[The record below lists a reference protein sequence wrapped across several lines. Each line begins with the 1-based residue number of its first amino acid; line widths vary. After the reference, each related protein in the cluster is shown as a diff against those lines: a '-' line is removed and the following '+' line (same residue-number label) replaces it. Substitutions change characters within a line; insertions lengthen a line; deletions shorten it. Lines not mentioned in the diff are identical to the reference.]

1 MLKSIW
7 VAVLF
12 LCTNFSIHNA
22 FATES
27 DNKSSKRNIETK
39 TIDSKSIDNQAVPP
53 VTDKEKSEKIA
64 DLIEEQS
71 QSISEASNQLFG
83 TDPANKFSLYQP
95 TYFIF
100 GKDNLKLQFSAKY
113 RVAKNY
119 NLYLAFT
126 QVMFWNIYE
135 QSAPFDDINYNPEA
149 FYRFF
154 EHENNFL
161 RSIDLGTMHTS
172 NGEDG
177 EKSRSINRVYL
188 KTNIATTIGRHS
200 LLGELK
206 LQQTYSKDSLNED
219 IVDHIGYWD
228 LKMIIT
234 HLLVWGTTR
243 LDIEYRIFAGKD
255 LINIGQGGRELG
267 LLYNLGSENFNPT
280 FYVQYYSG
288 YAESLLH
295 YNEKVS
301 VVRGGLLLYF

>member
-1 MLKSIW
+1 MLKSLWTRVVITAATL
-7 VAVLF
+7 V
-12 LCTNFSIHNA
+12 NIPA
-22 FATES
+22 FAVEAETQNSKYNIQTE
-27 DNKSSKRNIETK
+27 T
-39 TIDSKSIDNQAVPP
+39 IDNQTLPP
-53 VTDKEKSEKIA
+53 ANSKEERAKIE
-64 DLIEEQS
+64 DIRQEQKEN
-71 QSISEASNQLFG
+71 IKEASSEIFG
-83 TDPANKFSLYQP
+83 ADPANKFSLYQP

-126 QVMFWNIYE
+126 QTMFWNIYE

-149 FYRFF
+149 FYRLF
-154 EHENNFL
+154 ENKNRFL
-161 RSIDLGTMHTS
+161 RSMDIGMLHTS

-177 EKSRSINRVYL
+177 DKSRSINRVFL
-188 KTNIATTIGRHS
+188 KTNMATSWGRHN

-206 LQQTYSKDSLNED
+206 LQHIYSKADGNKD
-219 IVDHIGYWD
+219 IVDHMGYWD
-228 LKMIIT
+228 LRMMIT
-234 HLLVWGTTR
+234 HILVWGASR
-243 LDIEYRIFAGKD
+243 LDVEYRLFAGKD
-255 LINIGQGGRELG
+255 VVDIAKGGRELG

-295 YNEKVS
+295 YNQKVS